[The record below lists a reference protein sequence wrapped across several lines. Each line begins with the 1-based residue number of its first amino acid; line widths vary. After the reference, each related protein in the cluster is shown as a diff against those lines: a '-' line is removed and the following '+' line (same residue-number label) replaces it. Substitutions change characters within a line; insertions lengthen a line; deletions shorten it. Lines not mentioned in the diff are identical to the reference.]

1 MNSRFRIPVLFFM
14 ISTALVLSQEPGLTP
29 ESLAD
34 QYQAR
39 TEQIIRAALADS
51 EGFDQL
57 AELCDTFGP
66 RFSGTTN
73 LERAID
79 WALAGLKTSGLEEVH
94 GEPVMVPQWV
104 RGKESATLLEPW
116 EKSLTMLG
124 LGGSIATPP
133 EGITAEVLVVGSFKE
148 LERRAKEAEGKIVLF
163 DVPFTTYGETVQY
176 RYGGAS
182 AAAKAGAV
190 ASLIRSVGPFS
201 MNTPHTGAMKY
212 EAGVK
217 KIPHAA
223 VTIEDAAML
232 HRLADRN
239 IKIKVQLKME
249 AKTLEDVPSRNV
261 VAEFRGSEAPEEVVI
276 VSGHFDSWD
285 VCQGAMDD
293 GGGCIASWRAVK
305 LLKDLNLRPRRTI
318 RVVFWTNEENGLQGG
333 KTYRKEHETELDQH
347 IAAIETDNGVF
358 APRGFGFTGSDRARA
373 WIHGIAPLLKS
384 IHADSI
390 FSEGGGADIGPI
402 MQAGVPGMGL
412 KVDTQ
417 RYFWY
422 HHTNAD
428 TWDKLDQDEFNRCVA
443 ALAVMAYVIAD
454 MPERLPRD

>member
-1 MNSRFRIPVLFFM
+1 MISRSPIPVLCFM
-14 ISTALVLSQEPGLTP
+14 TSVVLVLAQEPALTP
-29 ESLAD
+29 ETLAD
-34 QYQAR
+34 QYGAR
-39 TEQIIRAALADS
+39 ADQIIEAALVDS
-51 EGFDQL
+51 AGFNQL

-66 RFSGTTN
+66 RFSGTEN
-73 LERAID
+73 LEQAID
-79 WALAGLKTSGLEEVH
+79 WALAGLKKDGFENVH
-94 GEPVMVPQWV
+94 VEPVMVPRWV
-104 RGKESATLLEPW
+104 RGTESATLLEPW
-116 EKSLTMLG
+116 KKSLAMLG

-133 EGITAEVLVVGSFKE
+133 EGITAEVLVVGSFEE
-148 LERRAKEAEGKIVLF
+148 LERRAKEAKGKIVLF
-163 DVPFTTYGETVQY
+163 DVPFTTYGKTVRY

-201 MNTPHTGAMKY
+201 MNTPHTGAMHY
-212 EAGVK
+212 EEGVR

-223 VTIEDAAML
+223 ITVEDAAML
-232 HRLADRN
+232 HRLADRGV
-239 IKIKVQLKME
+239 KIKVQLKME

-261 VAEFRGSEAPEEVVI
+261 VAEFKGYDSPEEVVI
-276 VSGHFDSWD
+276 LSGHFDSWD
-285 VCQGAMDD
+285 VGQGAMDD

-318 RVVFWTNEENGLQGG
+318 RVLFWTNEENGLQGG
-333 KTYRKEHETELDQH
+333 KTYRKDHEKELEQH
-347 IAAIETDNGVF
+347 VAAIETDNGVF
-358 APRGFGFTGSDRARA
+358 APKGFGFTGSDRARA
-373 WIHGIAPLLKS
+373 WIRGIAPLLNS
-384 IHADSI
+384 IQADSI

-428 TWDKLDQDEFNRCVA
+428 TWDKLDRDEFNRCVA

-454 MPERLPRD
+454 MPQRLPRD